1 MPYITA
7 KEALSRAEQQ
17 LGYRPHRSA
26 AYRWINSNKV
36 KAARIAGQLMIE
48 EESLRSWLSPRE
60 VTTTTPLVTR
70 SANSNKGEEAA
81 ARLRSI

>member
-1 MPYITA
+1 MAHLPI

-48 EESLRSWLSPRE
+48 EHSLRSWLSPRE
-60 VTTTTPLVTR
+60 VVTTTPLVTR
-70 SANSNKGEEAA
+70 PANSSKGEEAA
-81 ARLRSI
+81 ARLHTN

>member
-1 MPYITA
+1 MSYITA
-7 KEALSRAEQQ
+7 KEALSRAEQE

-48 EESLRSWLSPRE
+48 EQSLRSWLSPRE

-70 SANSNKGEEAA
+70 PAKSNKGEEAA
-81 ARLRSI
+81 ARLHTN